1 MVLRGPSGKRKSDVT
16 VRAQSSVVG
25 WCQFSGDS
33 DGYPLKPGQCTQLPE
48 SSLAEP
54 TTTSTVSV
62 ERSILTIRGQRAILD
77 LDLAHMYQV
86 ETRVLIQ
93 SVRRN
98 MKRFPPDFL
107 FRLSYQE
114 FAPLISQIVIS
125 NTRGGRRSLPY
136 AFTEQGIAMLSSV
149 LHSDC
154 AITVNI
160 EIMRAFVRLRQILS
174 SDIELARKLAALEQK
189 YDSQFRVVFDAIR
202 ALMKPISTDN
212 RPIGFGPRG
221 D

>member
-1 MVLRGPSGKRKSDVT
+1 MRSETRTLP
-16 VRAQSSVVG
+16 
-25 WCQFSGDS
+25 
-33 DGYPLKPGQCTQLPE
+33 PLPE

-54 TTTSTVSV
+54 TTRSTVSV
-62 ERSILTIRGQRAILD
+62 ERSILTIRGQRVILD
-77 LDLAHMYQV
+77 LDLAHMYLV

-98 MKRFPPDFL
+98 MKRFPPDFM

-114 FAPLISQIVIS
+114 FVPLISQIVIS

-149 LHSDC
+149 LHSDR

-160 EIMRAFVRLRQILS
+160 EIMRAFVRLRQILA

-189 YDSQFRVVFDAIR
+189 YDSQFKVVFDAIR
-202 ALMKPISTDN
+202 ALMKPTSTDN
-212 RPIGFGPRG
+212 RPIGFGPRK